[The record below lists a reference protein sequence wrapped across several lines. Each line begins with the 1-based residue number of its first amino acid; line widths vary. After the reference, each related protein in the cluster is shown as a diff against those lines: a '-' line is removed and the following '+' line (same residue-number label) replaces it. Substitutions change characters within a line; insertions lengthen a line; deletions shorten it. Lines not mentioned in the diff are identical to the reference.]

1 MRATLVG
8 LTHGLT
14 IPINQT
20 VIVIGRHPS
29 CDVVLTDSRKVSR
42 KHCCVAVVDNRVVVR
57 DLGSMNGVWVNGQR
71 IAKQA
76 VLKFGDKLAVGD
88 VVFEL
93 RAERPL
99 PNKRPVSLDAETRAA
114 GSPQLFRKELNV
126 SLEVP
131 VPLPEPDS
139 DEAFDADPE
148 PSDLHDP
155 ADVAAVAD
163 SASDGGSDDVMPLL
177 DEDAVLCEDT
187 EHADPASLAVA
198 TDDDSSAEDTPDAL
212 PNRPEDDDDDFIPL
226 KDED

>member
-1 MRATLVG
+1 MRACLVG
-8 LTHGLT
+8 LTSGLT

-57 DLGSMNGVWVNGQR
+57 DLGSMNGVWVNGRR

-93 RAERPL
+93 RAERSSES
-99 PNKRPVSLDAETRAA
+99 KKPVSLDAETRAVPA
-114 GSPQLFRKELNV
+114 GRQPLNV
-126 SLEVP
+126 SLDIP
-131 VPLPEPDS
+131 VPLPEDAGAPDF
-139 DEAFDADPE
+139 AGDPE

-155 ADVAAVAD
+155 ADVAAVAES
-163 SASDGGSDDVMPLL
+163 SAEGGSDDVLPLL
-177 DEDAVLCEDT
+177 DGEPVLLEDT
-187 EHADPASLAVA
+187 EHADPASLSNHAA
-198 TDDDSSAEDTPDAL
+198 QDTPDAL
-212 PNRPEDDDDDFIPL
+212 PQSGRPADPDDFIPL
-226 KDED
+226 KDDDEQD